1 MELFAYFIQQLKA
14 TPDGDGT
21 LLDHSMI
28 VYGSG
33 IADGDRHSHENLPV
47 LLVGRGN
54 GTLAPGRHG
63 PHGYPYQPKA
73 E

>member
-1 MELFAYFIQQLKA
+1 MELFAYFVRQLKA

-21 LLDHSMI
+21 LLDRCMV

-47 LLVGRGN
+47 LLWGEAAAASPPDATSSTR
-54 GTLAPGRHG
+54 TRRR
-63 PHGYPYQPKA
+63 
-73 E
+73 